1 MKNRF
6 AVRLSVAVAVC
17 LALTGC
23 GAGRSN
29 QSQPSSR
36 VSTVTPEATQPRV
49 PQGALPAS
57 KLKWAGFFASDHADP
72 KVVYTLL
79 GAGFLRT
86 ETSNKVGV
94 VITTWLK
101 AHPNA
106 HVVPVID
113 FGAGPDGSR
122 IVWAWVVDG
131 DQYLNHE
138 LVRQGVCAAGT
149 MRRPDDSLRLLV
161 TLGQYDAFTQPLAV
175 LEASAKQHRLGI
187 WK

>member
-1 MKNRF
+1 VKNRF
-6 AVRLSVAVAVC
+6 AASCAVAVTVC
-17 LALTGC
+17 VALTGC
-23 GAGRSN
+23 GAALSS

-36 VSTVTPEATQPRV
+36 VSTVTPEATQP
-49 PQGALPAS
+49 PAPHGTLPAS
-57 KLKWAGFFASDHADP
+57 KLEWAGFFASDHADP

-86 ETSNKVGV
+86 ETSNKVGA

-101 AHPNA
+101 AHPDAN
-106 HVVPVID
+106 VVPVID

-122 IVWAWVVDG
+122 IMWAWIVDG

-149 MRRPDDSLRLLV
+149 MRRPDDSLRLLI
-161 TLGQYDAFTQPLAV
+161 TLGQYEAFAQPLAV

>member
-6 AVRLSVAVAVC
+6 AMSLAVAVTVC

-23 GAGRSN
+23 GGARPS

-36 VSTVTPEATQPRV
+36 VSTVTSEATQPPV
-49 PQGALPAS
+49 PQGTLPAS
-57 KLKWAGFFASDHADP
+57 KLEWAGFFASDHADP

-86 ETSNKVGV
+86 ETSNKVSA

-101 AHPNA
+101 AHPGA
-106 HVVPVID
+106 YVVPVID
-113 FGAGPDGSR
+113 YGAGPDGSR
-122 IVWAWVVDG
+122 IMWAWIVDG

-161 TLGQYDAFTQPLAV
+161 TQGQYDAFTQPLV
-175 LEASAKQHRLGI
+175 GLEASAKQHRLGI